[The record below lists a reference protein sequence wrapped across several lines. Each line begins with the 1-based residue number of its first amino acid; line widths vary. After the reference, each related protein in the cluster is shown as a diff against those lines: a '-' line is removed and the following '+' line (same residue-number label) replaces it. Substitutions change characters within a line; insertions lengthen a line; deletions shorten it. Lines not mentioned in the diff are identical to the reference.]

1 MVEEAQDKEVTKMD
15 AEEDTNLS
23 NTEGAA
29 AANPT
34 NDDTDQTSSTGNNNE
49 LVNSS
54 DPDNSI
60 QTDQVNKCIVL
71 YMACCIGYCV

>member
-1 MVEEAQDKEVTKMD
+1 VVEEAQDKEVTKMD
-15 AEEDTNLS
+15 TEEDT

-29 AANPT
+29 AASPT
-34 NDDTDQTSSTGNNNE
+34 NNDTDQTSSTGNNNE